1 VFKDYYSVLEISVS
15 ANQAE
20 NKIAYKTLAI
30 KWHPDKNIGF
40 DTTTKKRVCYLAFVS
55 NFNQPNF

>member
-1 VFKDYYSVLEISVS
+1 VFKDYYFILEISVP

-20 NKIAYKTLAI
+20 IKIAYKTPAI
-30 KWHPDKNIGF
+30 QWHPDKNIGF